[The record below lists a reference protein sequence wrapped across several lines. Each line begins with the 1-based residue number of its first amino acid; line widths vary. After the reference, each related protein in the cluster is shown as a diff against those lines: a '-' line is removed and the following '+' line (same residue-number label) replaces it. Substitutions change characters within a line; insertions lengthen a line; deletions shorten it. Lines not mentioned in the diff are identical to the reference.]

1 MEAITLPV
9 YNTEGKEVDKVKL
22 DTSVFDG
29 TVNTAVIY
37 QAVKGY
43 LANQRRGL
51 ASTKTMGEVSGGGRK
66 PWKQKGTGR
75 ARVGSIRSPLWYHGG
90 VVFGPHPRDFSYT
103 IPSKIKDAALKSA
116 LCAKVKEDSFVV
128 LDSFSLTNSKT
139 KDAAKVFTNLKLNP
153 KKNKRHKTL
162 LLLSKID
169 KSVRIALRNMGFLE
183 FNLAKDTNPY
193 EVLSAHTLVI
203 TRDGLQVLVDRLKR

>member
-9 YNTEGKEVDKVKL
+9 YNTEGKEVDKIKL

-103 IPSKIKDAALKSA
+103 VPSKIKDAALKSA

-128 LDSFSLTNSKT
+128 LDSFLLANSKT

-153 KKNKRHKTL
+153 KKNKRYKTL

-169 KSVRIALRNMGFLE
+169 RSVRIALRNMGFLE